1 MGVLKSVKGLF
12 QRRRSLAKITMDE
25 LQREKIRLEHEEA
38 RRAKRVEE
46 LESQKK
52 GLFLKGMDEPSRL
65 QRRILARKLKDLD
78 VEAKNMDKQLRF
90 ISKQL
95 RIVNNFIQIK
105 ENQRLYDRLGV
116 WWIISRL
123 DIQTLQKYVEDAS
136 IEGELQEKKL
146 VSILRALEDTE
157 KAIGELEEDRDII
170 NIMGLWEEFDAT
182 KMEAPEKVEEIAMQ
196 RLEEILR
203 EPEETEF

>member
-46 LESQKK
+46 LERQKRE
-52 GLFLKGMDEPSRL
+52 LFLRGKDEPSER
-65 QRRILARKLKDLD
+65 QRRILATKIKELD
-78 VEAKNMDKQLRF
+78 VQAKNMDKQLRF

-95 RIVNNFIQIK
+95 RIVNGFIQIK
-105 ENQRLYDRLGV
+105 ENQRLLDQLGV
-116 WWIISRL
+116 SGIISRL

-136 IEGELQEKKL
+136 IEGRFQWEKFEG
-146 VSILRALEDTE
+146 ILRTLEETE
-157 KAIGELEEDRDII
+157 KVIGELEEDRDILE
-170 NIMGLWEEFDAT
+170 IMRAMEET
-182 KMEAPEKVEEIAMQ
+182 KAAEMEAPEKVEEIAMQ